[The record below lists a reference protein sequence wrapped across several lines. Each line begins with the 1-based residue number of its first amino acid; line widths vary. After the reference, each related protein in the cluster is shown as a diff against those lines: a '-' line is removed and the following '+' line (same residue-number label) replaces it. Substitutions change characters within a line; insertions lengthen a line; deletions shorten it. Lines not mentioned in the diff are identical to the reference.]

1 MKVSKIDTFFL
12 FNSCTSL
19 RTLDLS
25 SFDTSNI
32 IVKENEYYGYSF
44 MFVNCS
50 SLETVYVSELWQV
63 PSSLS
68 SQITFN
74 GCSTNLK
81 GQNGIKQIDSQS
93 ELYAA
98 LLNEMEQLE
107 ADRKAK
113 ANDAANNTTETTTE
127 TTTDANQ

>member
-25 SFDTSNI
+25 SFGTSNI

-50 SLETVYVSELWQV
+50 SLEIVYVSELWQV

-81 GQNGIKQIDSQS
+81 GQNGTTWSSSRITA
-93 ELYAA
+93 LYARIDDPD
-98 LLNEMEQLE
+98 NGQPGYFTYKE
-107 ADRKAK
+107 AP
-113 ANDAANNTTETTTE
+113 TS
-127 TTTDANQ
+127 